1 MVGGMDPELYKA
13 ATHGK
18 VEILKQLLQDTGRPD
33 ILSSTTPQRNTA
45 LHLAAQHG
53 HAEFAREVLQ
63 GKSGLLA
70 ARNDDGDTPLH
81 LAAKEDK
88 TKVAELLLGLA
99 KAWREDPNGSAAEET
114 PPESPLAMTNRAG
127 NTPLHEALRPGRSAM
142 ALLLLIADPDRGH
155 DLNGQEESPLHVAAR
170 EGLEDVVRK
179 ILESPWV
186 EEESTGPLC
195 PSEERPAPSRAR
207 PAHP

>member
-1 MVGGMDPELYKA
+1 MDPELYKA

-81 LAAKEDK
+81 LAAKAGKLEA
-88 TKVAELLLGLA
+88 AELLVGRALA
-99 KAWREDPNGSAAEET
+99 GSQDRK
-114 PPESPLAMTNRAG
+114 SPLR
-127 NTPLHEALRPGRSAM
+127 L
-142 ALLLLIADPDRGH
+142 
-155 DLNGQEESPLHVAAR
+155 
-170 EGLEDVVRK
+170 
-179 ILESPWV
+179 
-186 EEESTGPLC
+186 
-195 PSEERPAPSRAR
+195 
-207 PAHP
+207 